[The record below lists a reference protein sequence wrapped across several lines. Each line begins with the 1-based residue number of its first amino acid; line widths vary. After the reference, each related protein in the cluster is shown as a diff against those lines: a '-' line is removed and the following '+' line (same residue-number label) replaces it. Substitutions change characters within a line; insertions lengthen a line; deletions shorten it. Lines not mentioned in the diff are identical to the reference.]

1 MDRPTD
7 GWTDGHTLLKR
18 CDGASKNWANSKQ
31 VRKKWSEKRAMNLE
45 KKLIKKSI
53 TRQEKTK
60 VRNVGKCEQKPVQ
73 ASEEPRKRLNEKL
86 SEVSSKKRA
95 NKRSAQ

>member
-1 MDRPTD
+1 M
-7 GWTDGHTLLKR
+7 
-18 CDGASKNWANSKQ
+18 
-31 VRKKWSEKRAMNLE
+31 
-45 KKLIKKSI
+45 IKKSI